1 MILNK
6 RVPIS
11 FRFNEIK
18 QELIIVICITVI
30 CDFLPDVYMKIDKLP
45 DIPISIAAI
54 LGTAISILLSFRV
67 NQSFGWWWE
76 ARQIWGS
83 IINDSRNFTLQLQLY
98 VKNDPETVKR
108 VALRQAAWAYA
119 LAQSLRKQD
128 PFKHTE
134 ELLAKADRE
143 KLSQQQHVP
152 LAILA
157 VQNEEL
163 KTLHQQNKINDFG
176 LNLMSETLQRFT
188 DALGKCERIKNT
200 VFPRMS
206 ADALHATIYLFAIFL
221 SMPLKLNLVLE
232 VIIITTITM
241 VFFIL
246 EKSAKRLQ
254 TPFENLPNDIPMH
267 ALSITIE
274 TNIKQ
279 LLHEENLPKPAVAE
293 LFYAL

>member
-6 RVPIS
+6 RIPLL
-11 FRFNEIK
+11 FRFKEIK
-18 QELIIVICITVI
+18 QELIIVICISI
-30 CDFLPDVYMKIDKLP
+30 LCDFLPAIYNKIAQLP
-45 DIPISIAAI
+45 DIPVAIAAI

-83 IINDSRNFTLQLQLY
+83 IINDSRSFTLQLQLY
-98 VKNDPETVKR
+98 INNDPESVKKL
-108 VALRQAAWAYA
+108 ALRQVAWAYA

-128 PFKHTE
+128 PMHHTE
-134 ELLAKADRE
+134 ELLASEDSKQL
-143 KLSQQQHVP
+143 KSQHHIP
-152 LAILA
+152 LAILSM
-157 VQNEEL
+157 QNEEL
-163 KTLHQQNKINDFG
+163 KMLHQENKVNDFG
-176 LNLMSETLQRFT
+176 LNRLAENLQRFT
-188 DALGKCERIKNT
+188 DAMGKCERIKNT
-200 VFPRMS
+200 VFPRMT

-221 SMPLKLNLVLE
+221 SVPLRLNLIMEVL
-232 VIIITTITM
+232 IITTITM

-267 ALSITIE
+267 ALAITIE

-279 LLHEENLPKPAVAE
+279 LLHEKELPKPAVSE
-293 LFYAL
+293 SFYTL